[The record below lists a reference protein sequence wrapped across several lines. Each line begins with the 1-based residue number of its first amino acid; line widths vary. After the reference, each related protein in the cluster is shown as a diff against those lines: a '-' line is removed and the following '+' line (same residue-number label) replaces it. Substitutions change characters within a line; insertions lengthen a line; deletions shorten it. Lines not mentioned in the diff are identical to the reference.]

1 MKKIYC
7 IVISSLDEFGNCIDA
22 FEMACH
28 TDFEIIKQFQ
38 SQYIQR
44 VRNGEFP
51 SLGKNLR
58 VDLEVRNFETND
70 LIKIIK
76 EV

>member
-7 IVISSLDEFGNCIDA
+7 IVISSLDEFGSCIDA

-28 TDFEIIKQFQ
+28 TDLEIIKQFQ

-76 EV
+76 EA